1 MLLGIF
7 RISGHSMMTYLA
19 LGDRVIV
26 SSIPYYFSKPKVSDV
41 VVFTKDGKMLIKRI
55 VKVSDNVLEVRGDNK
70 ADSLKIEPIEQKDIL
85 GKVIFK
91 LISSS

>member
-7 RISGHSMMTYLA
+7 KISGHSMMPYLA

-41 VVFTKDGKMLIKRI
+41 VVFTKDDKMLIKRI
-55 VKVSDNVLEVRGDNK
+55 VKVSKNVLYVKGDNK
-70 ADSLKIEPIEQKDIL
+70 LDSLKVEPIPRKEIL
-85 GKVIFK
+85 GRVIFK
-91 LISSS
+91 LS